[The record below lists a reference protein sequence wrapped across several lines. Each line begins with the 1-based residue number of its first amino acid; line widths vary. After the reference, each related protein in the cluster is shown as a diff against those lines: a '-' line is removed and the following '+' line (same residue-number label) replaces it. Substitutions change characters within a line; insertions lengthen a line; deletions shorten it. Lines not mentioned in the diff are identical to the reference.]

1 MVSEDH
7 NQNET
12 NMQSTDTPTGDRHDD
27 ADKTSVDASVLSDF
41 WRAMALLSRVPLP
54 PVGDFRAALIARSVW
69 CWPLVGL
76 VLAGLALLP
85 AMLVDFLTGN
95 PLVYAIFA
103 IAAMVLLS
111 GAMHEDGVADCVD
124 GFGGGMDRDRKLEI
138 MRDSTVGTYAVVMLI
153 LTLGLRLVL
162 ITAAADI
169 GQAGILFLI
178 MAVISRAAMPIV
190 MRILP
195 PARDNGLGKGAGRP
209 GWLPVLIGFA
219 IASAIVLVLGGI
231 GAMFAVIVGVMIA
244 ILIVAMVAR
253 SQIGGQTGDVLGATQ
268 ICAELFAGIGFIA
281 VMA

>member
-1 MVSEDH
+1 MTIDP
-7 NQNET
+7 
-12 NMQSTDTPTGDRHDD
+12 TPR
-27 ADKTSVDASVLSDF
+27 SY
-41 WRAMALLSRVPLP
+41 
-54 PVGDFRAALIARSVW
+54 AAPAARRQ
-69 CWPLVGL
+69 
-76 VLAGLALLP
+76 
-85 AMLVDFLTGN
+85 FKR
-95 PLVYAIFA
+95 I
-103 IAAMVLLS
+103 
-111 GAMHEDGVADCVD
+111 
-124 GFGGGMDRDRKLEI
+124 K
-138 MRDSTVGTYAVVMLI
+138 
-153 LTLGLRLVL
+153 LGLFLCSL
-162 ITAAADI
+162 AACLFVTII
-169 GQAGILFLI
+169 GTVCTRILFLI
-178 MAVISRAAMPIV
+178 MAVISRAAMPVV